1 MARSSAQHLG
11 SVVTQLDPLL
21 PEAHVNVDDHPA
33 MDWPTDPWDATDQ
46 TGSVERLR
54 RQTRPIKWVVYTS
67 MVLVTAVVLIA
78 GAIGWWYLGK
88 INPQGDP
95 SALQSFTVPEGAD
108 FDDVTEL
115 LFEDGYI
122 SDVGVWER
130 YVGDEPVD
138 IVPGFYQLRLNDHM
152 GNVLARLRIPPA
164 QTSTSVTF
172 PEGFTIARMAR
183 RADAVIERMDEAE
196 FIAAAENPSVFAKWL
211 PPGTNT
217 LEGLLF
223 PDTYSV
229 SNADTEAQL
238 LDRMIALMERVG
250 EQEDLEAKARQLGYT
265 PYEVLIVASLIERE
279 AAVAVDRAKISR
291 VILNRRS
298 VDMNLEIDASV
309 YYGRDRS
316 GVDPDLPFS
325 ALRQI
330 DTPWNTYL
338 RNGLP
343 ATPIANPGRASIRA
357 ALNPAPNPAPGDP
370 ICVDLPNPSEC
381 FYFFYVLA
389 NEDGGHAFAATFEQ
403 HEANIREFAGIEF
416 GGG

>member
-1 MARSSAQHLG
+1 M
-11 SVVTQLDPLL
+11 TQLDPLL
-21 PEAHVNVDDHPA
+21 PEAHVNVDDRPA
-33 MDWPTDPWDATDQ
+33 MDWPADPWDPTEQ

-54 RQTRPIKWVVYTS
+54 RQTRPIKWFVYTS

-78 GAIGWWYLGK
+78 GAVGWWYLGK

-95 SALQSFTVPEGAD
+95 SALQSFTVPEAAD

-115 LFEDGYI
+115 LFEQDYI

-130 YVGDEPVD
+130 YVGDEQVD

-152 GNVLARLRIPPA
+152 GNVLARLRVPPA

-172 PEGFTIARMAR
+172 PEGFTIERMAR
-183 RADAVIERMDEAE
+183 RVDAVIERMDEAE
-196 FIAAAENPSVFAKWL
+196 FIASAENPSVFARWL
-211 PPGTNT
+211 PPGTDT

-229 SNADTEAQL
+229 SNADTEPQL

-291 VILNRRS
+291 VIFNRTF
-298 VDMNLEIDASV
+298 VGMNLEIDASV
-309 YYGRDRS
+309 YYGRNRS
-316 GVDPDLPFS
+316 GIDPDLPFS

-343 ATPIANPGRASIRA
+343 STPIANPGRASIRA

>member
-1 MARSSAQHLG
+1 M
-11 SVVTQLDPLL
+11 TQLDPLL
-21 PEAHVNVDDHPA
+21 PEAHVNVDDRPA
-33 MDWPTDPWDATDQ
+33 MDWPADPWDPTEQ

-54 RQTRPIKWVVYTS
+54 RQTRPIKWFVYTS

-78 GAIGWWYLGK
+78 GAVGWWYLGK

-95 SALQSFTVPEGAD
+95 SALQSFTVPEAAD

-115 LFEDGYI
+115 LFEEGYI
-122 SDVGVWER
+122 SDVGVWKR
-130 YVGDEPVD
+130 YVGEEQVD
-138 IVPGFYQLRLNDHM
+138 IVNGFYQLRLNDHM

-172 PEGFTIARMAR
+172 PEGFTIERMAR
-183 RADAVIERMDEAE
+183 RVDAVIERMDEAE
-196 FIAAAENPSVFAKWL
+196 FIASAENPSVFARWL
-211 PPGTNT
+211 PPGTDT

-229 SNADTEAQL
+229 SNADTEPQL

-291 VILNRRS
+291 VILNRTF
-298 VDMNLEIDASV
+298 VGMNLEIDASV
-309 YYGRDRS
+309 YYGRNRS
-316 GVDPDLPFS
+316 GIDPDLPFS

>member
-1 MARSSAQHLG
+1 
-11 SVVTQLDPLL
+11 VTQLDPLL
-21 PEAHVNVDDHPA
+21 PEAHVNVDDRPA
-33 MDWPTDPWDATDQ
+33 MDWPADPWDPTEQ

-54 RQTRPIKWVVYTS
+54 RQTRPIKRFVYTS
-67 MVLVTAVVLIA
+67 MVLVTVVVLIA
-78 GAIGWWYLGK
+78 GAVGWWYLGK

-95 SALQSFTVPEGAD
+95 SALQSFTVPEAAD

-115 LFEDGYI
+115 LFEEGYI
-122 SDVGVWER
+122 SDVGVWKR
-130 YVGDEPVD
+130 YVGEEQVD
-138 IVPGFYQLRLNDHM
+138 IVNGFYQLRLNDHM

-172 PEGFTIARMAR
+172 PEGFTIERMAR
-183 RADAVIERMDEAE
+183 RVDAVIERMDEAE
-196 FIAAAENPSVFAKWL
+196 FIASAENPSVFARWL
-211 PPGTNT
+211 PPGTDT

-229 SNADTEAQL
+229 SNADTEPQL

-291 VILNRRS
+291 VILNRTF
-298 VDMNLEIDASV
+298 VGMNLEIDASV
-309 YYGRDRS
+309 YYGRNRS
-316 GVDPDLPFS
+316 GIDPDLPFS

>member
-1 MARSSAQHLG
+1 M
-11 SVVTQLDPLL
+11 TQLDPLL
-21 PEAHVNVDDHPA
+21 PEAHVNVDDRPA
-33 MDWPTDPWDATDQ
+33 MDWPADPWDPTEQ

-54 RQTRPIKWVVYTS
+54 RQTRPIKWFVYTS

-78 GAIGWWYLGK
+78 GAVGWWYLGK

-95 SALQSFTVPEGAD
+95 SALQSFTVPEAAD

-115 LFEDGYI
+115 LFEQDYI

-130 YVGDEPVD
+130 YVGDEQVD

-172 PEGFTIARMAR
+172 PEGFTIERMAR

-196 FIAAAENPSVFAKWL
+196 FIAAAENPSVFARWL
-211 PPGTNT
+211 PPGTDT
-217 LEGLLF
+217 LEGLLC

-229 SNADTEAQL
+229 SNADTEPQL

-291 VILNRRS
+291 VILNRTF
-298 VDMNLEIDASV
+298 VGMNLEIDASV
-309 YYGRDRS
+309 YYGRNRS
-316 GVDPDLPFS
+316 GIDPDLPFS

>member
-1 MARSSAQHLG
+1 M
-11 SVVTQLDPLL
+11 TQLDPLL
-21 PEAHVNVDDHPA
+21 PEAHVNVDDRPA
-33 MDWPTDPWDATDQ
+33 MDWPADPWDPTEQ

-54 RQTRPIKWVVYTS
+54 RQTRPIKWFVYTS

-78 GAIGWWYLGK
+78 GAVGWWYLGK

-95 SALQSFTVPEGAD
+95 SALQSFTVPEAAD
-108 FDDVTEL
+108 FD
-115 LFEDGYI
+115 
-122 SDVGVWER
+122 DVGVWER
-130 YVGDEPVD
+130 YVGDEQVD

-172 PEGFTIARMAR
+172 PEGFTIERMAR

-196 FIAAAENPSVFAKWL
+196 FIAAAENPSVFARWL

-229 SNADTEAQL
+229 SNADTEPQL

-291 VILNRRS
+291 VILNRTF
-298 VDMNLEIDASV
+298 VGMNLEIDASV
-309 YYGRDRS
+309 YYGRNRS
-316 GVDPDLPFS
+316 GIDPDLPFS

>member
-1 MARSSAQHLG
+1 MI
-11 SVVTQLDPLL
+11 QLDPLL
-21 PEAHVNVDDHPA
+21 PEAHVNVDDRPA
-33 MDWPTDPWDATDQ
+33 MDWPGDPWDPTEQ

-54 RQTRPIKWVVYTS
+54 RQTRPIKWFVYTS

-78 GAIGWWYLGK
+78 GAVGWWYLGK

-95 SALQSFTVPEGAD
+95 SALQSFTVPEAAD
-108 FDDVTEL
+108 FDDVTGL
-115 LFEDGYI
+115 LFEEDYI

-130 YVGDEPVD
+130 YVGDEQVD

-172 PEGFTIARMAR
+172 PEGFTIERMAR

-196 FIAAAENPSVFAKWL
+196 FIAAAENPSVFARWL

-229 SNADTEAQL
+229 SNADTEPQL

-291 VILNRRS
+291 VILNRTF
-298 VDMNLEIDASV
+298 VGMNLEIDASV
-309 YYGRDRS
+309 YYGRNRS
-316 GVDPDLPFS
+316 GIDPDLPFS

-403 HEANIREFAGIEF
+403 HEANIREFARIEF

>member
-1 MARSSAQHLG
+1 
-11 SVVTQLDPLL
+11 
-21 PEAHVNVDDHPA
+21 
-33 MDWPTDPWDATDQ
+33 
-46 TGSVERLR
+46 
-54 RQTRPIKWVVYTS
+54 
-67 MVLVTAVVLIA
+67 
-78 GAIGWWYLGK
+78 
-88 INPQGDP
+88 
-95 SALQSFTVPEGAD
+95 
-108 FDDVTEL
+108 
-115 LFEDGYI
+115 
-122 SDVGVWER
+122 
-130 YVGDEPVD
+130 
-138 IVPGFYQLRLNDHM
+138 M

-172 PEGFTIARMAR
+172 PEGFTIERMAR

-196 FIAAAENPSVFAKWL
+196 FIAAAENPSVFARWL

-229 SNADTEAQL
+229 SNADTEPQL

-291 VILNRRS
+291 VILNRTF
-298 VDMNLEIDASV
+298 VGMNLEIDASV
-309 YYGRDRS
+309 YYGRNRS
-316 GVDPDLPFS
+316 GIDPDLPFS

>member
-1 MARSSAQHLG
+1 
-11 SVVTQLDPLL
+11 
-21 PEAHVNVDDHPA
+21 
-33 MDWPTDPWDATDQ
+33 
-46 TGSVERLR
+46 
-54 RQTRPIKWVVYTS
+54 
-67 MVLVTAVVLIA
+67 VVLIA
-78 GAIGWWYLGK
+78 GAVGWWYLGK

-95 SALQSFTVPEGAD
+95 SALQSFTVPEAAD

-115 LFEDGYI
+115 LFEQDYI

-130 YVGDEPVD
+130 YVGDEQVD

-172 PEGFTIARMAR
+172 PEGFTIERMAR
-183 RADAVIERMDEAE
+183 RVDAVIERMDEAE
-196 FIAAAENPSVFAKWL
+196 FIASAENPSVFARWL
-211 PPGTNT
+211 PPGTDT

-229 SNADTEAQL
+229 SNADTEPQL

-291 VILNRRS
+291 VIFNRTF
-298 VDMNLEIDASV
+298 VGMNLEIDASV
-309 YYGRDRS
+309 YYGRNRS
-316 GVDPDLPFS
+316 GIDPDLPFS

>member
-1 MARSSAQHLG
+1 MARPPTQYLG
-11 SVVTQLDPLL
+11 HAVTPLDPLL
-21 PEAHVNVDDHPA
+21 PEAHVNVDDRPA
-33 MDWPTDPWDATDQ
+33 MDWPTDPWDSTDQ

-54 RQTRPIKWVVYTS
+54 RQTRPIKWAVYTS
-67 MVLVTAVVLIA
+67 MVLVTAVILIA
-78 GAIGWWYLGK
+78 GVVGWWYLGK
-88 INPQGDP
+88 INPEGDP
-95 SALQSFTVPEGAD
+95 GALQSFTVPEDAD
-108 FDDVTEL
+108 FDVVTDL
-115 LFEDGYI
+115 LFEEGYI
-122 SDVGVWER
+122 TDVGVWDR
-130 YVGDEPVD
+130 YVGNEPIE
-138 IVPGFYQLRLNDHM
+138 IVPGFYQLRANDHM

-164 QTSTSVTF
+164 ETSTSVTF

-183 RADAVIERMDEAE
+183 RVDAVVERMNETE
-196 FIAAAENPSVFAKWL
+196 FIAAAENNSVIAKWL
-211 PPGTNT
+211 PPGKNT

-229 SNADTEAQL
+229 SNADLEVQL

-279 AAVAVDRAKISR
+279 AAVSEDRAKISR
-291 VILNRRS
+291 VILNREF
-298 VDMNLEIDASV
+298 VGMNLEIDASV
-309 YYGRDRS
+309 YYGRDRN
-316 GVDPDLPFS
+316 GIDPDLPFS
-325 ALRQI
+325 AIRQI

-343 ATPIANPGRASIRA
+343 VTPIANPGRASIRA

-403 HEANIREFAGIEF
+403 HEANIGQYAGIEF

>member
-21 PEAHVNVDDHPA
+21 PEAHVNVDDRPA

-78 GAIGWWYLGK
+78 GAVGWWYLGK

-138 IVPGFYQLRLNDHM
+138 IVPGFYQLRVNDHM

-183 RADAVIERMDEAE
+183 RVDALIERMDETE

-238 LDRMIALMERVG
+238 LDRM
-250 EQEDLEAKARQLGYT
+250 LGYT

-291 VILNRRS
+291 VILNRRF
-298 VDMNLEIDASV
+298 VGMNLEIDASV
-309 YYGRDRS
+309 YYGRNRS

>member
-1 MARSSAQHLG
+1 M
-11 SVVTQLDPLL
+11 TQLDPLL
-21 PEAHVNVDDHPA
+21 PEAHVNVDDRPA
-33 MDWPTDPWDATDQ
+33 MDWPADPWDPTEQ

-54 RQTRPIKWVVYTS
+54 RQTRPIKWFVYTS

-78 GAIGWWYLGK
+78 GAVGWWYLGK

-95 SALQSFTVPEGAD
+95 SALQSFTVPEAAD

-115 LFEDGYI
+115 LFEEGYI
-122 SDVGVWER
+122 SDVGVWKR
-130 YVGDEPVD
+130 YVGEEQVD
-138 IVPGFYQLRLNDHM
+138 IVNGFYQLRLNDHM

-164 QTSTSVTF
+164 QTSTSVTL
-172 PEGFTIARMAR
+172 PEGFTIERMAR
-183 RADAVIERMDEAE
+183 RVDAVIERMDEAE
-196 FIAAAENPSVFAKWL
+196 FIASAENPSVFARWL
-211 PPGTNT
+211 PPGTDT

-229 SNADTEAQL
+229 SNADTEPQL

-291 VILNRRS
+291 VILNRTF
-298 VDMNLEIDASV
+298 VGMNLEIDASV
-309 YYGRDRS
+309 YYGRNRS
-316 GVDPDLPFS
+316 GIDPDLPFS